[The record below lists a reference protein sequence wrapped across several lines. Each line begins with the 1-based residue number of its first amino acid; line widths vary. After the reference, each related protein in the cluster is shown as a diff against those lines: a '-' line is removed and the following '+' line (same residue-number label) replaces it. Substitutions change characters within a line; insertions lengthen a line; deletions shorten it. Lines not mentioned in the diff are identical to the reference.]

1 MFLTDNYTIKEVL
14 AFPAMKPEGA
24 ASGAQDAHTLAT
36 AAVANA
42 AAQATADP
50 TA

>member
-14 AFPAMKPEGA
+14 AFPAMKPEA
-24 ASGAQDAHTLAT
+24 ANSAQDAHTLAT
-36 AAVANA
+36 AAVSNA